1 MNTESNIFKFRLG
14 LFVLIGSLLFIAA
27 IFIIGRK
34 KNLFNPV
41 YTLSSAFYNVSGLQV
56 GNNIRFCGINVGTVA
71 FLKIIN
77 DSTIIVDM
85 VIDKVY
91 DGLIKKDSK
100 VAISSE
106 GIMGD
111 RILVIHKGAALA
123 PFAKEGDLLTS
134 FEPIET
140 DDILASIDITT
151 ANTEVITEQ
160 LAEILIKINSGKGT
174 LGRLLHDEAMAETIN
189 KTIKNLNSSAQGLN
203 ENMVA
208 AKSSFL
214 LKGYYKKKKKLAEE
228 ALKKKKKEA
237 SKKSEKKK

>member
-1 MNTESNIFKFRLG
+1 MNTESNVFKFRLG

-71 FLKIIN
+71 YLKIIN
-77 DSTIIVDM
+77 DSTIKVDM

-91 DGLIKKDSK
+91 DGLIKNDSK

-111 RILVIHKGAALA
+111 RILVIHKGGVLA

-160 LAEILIKINSGKGT
+160 LAEILIKINSGKGM

-189 KTIKNLNSSAQGLN
+189 KTINNLNSSAHGLN
-203 ENMVA
+203 ENMIYA
-208 AKSSFL
+208 DCHF
-214 LKGYYKKKKKLAEE
+214 
-228 ALKKKKKEA
+228 
-237 SKKSEKKK
+237 